1 MNFHCSRDLFIVS
14 RPDGALHGYLSRHF
28 AGRPD
33 VEVISDRRYE
43 ERRRGSGSMVT
54 ERRRAA
60 RRRHST
66 SADLSTL
73 GVAIVTVRR

>member
-1 MNFHCSRDLFIVS
+1 MNSRHSRDLFIVA

-33 VEVISDRRYE
+33 VDVISDRRYG
-43 ERRRGSGSMVT
+43 ERRRATKSMVI

-60 RRRHST
+60 RRRNST
-66 SADLSTL
+66 SADLAAL
-73 GVAIVTVRR
+73 GVAIVTICP